1 MLAARSLAA
10 CRPDDWSAAPGG
22 PGAHATARAGWAE
35 SPGNGIPRSPRRED
49 RRIVTVQVG
58 EVPAAAT
65 DVTWPA
71 QLIEAEL
78 AAMLGR
84 RIAELDFLG
93 ADIAPFDDVLG
104 RLIRG
109 PGKRLRPAFVYW
121 GYRAAGGAPAGPDAD
136 AALRV
141 GCAVEFL
148 HACALICD
156 DLMDDSPVRRWEP
169 AAHVRLAG
177 PDGRHG
183 WPGPRPEFGR
193 AAALVLGLQAF
204 TWADAALS
212 DAGLRPGRLAA
223 VLRLF
228 TTLRTEVIG
237 GQYLDLVYAQ
247 RGSVP
252 AGTVPPGET
261 APVGEQIRAA
271 ERVIRYKSAKYTVER
286 PLQLGAAVAG
296 AGGEGFLSGYGL
308 PLGEAFQLRDDVL
321 GVFGD
326 PGSTGKP
333 AGEDIREGKQTLLL
347 VLGRQMASPAERPV
361 IETVPGNPAAAEA
374 DIASV
379 REVLAGC
386 GALDAVERRIASLA
400 GQARATLEAAPGV
413 PGDARAALLQL
424 AGLATRWGR

>member
-1 MLAARSLAA
+1 
-10 CRPDDWSAAPGG
+10 
-22 PGAHATARAGWAE
+22 
-35 SPGNGIPRSPRRED
+35 
-49 RRIVTVQVG
+49 VTVQVG
-58 EVPAAAT
+58 EIPAAAT

-84 RIAELDFLG
+84 RLAELDFLG
-93 ADIAPFDDVLG
+93 ADAAAFDDVLG
-104 RLIRG
+104 GLVRG

-121 GYRAAGGAPAGPDAD
+121 GYRAAGGAPTGSDAD

-156 DLMDDSPVRRWEP
+156 DLMDGSAVRRWEP
-169 AAHVRLAG
+169 AAHIRLAG
-177 PDGRHG
+177 PAGRHG
-183 WPGPRPEFGR
+183 WPGPRPGFGR

-204 TWADAALS
+204 AWADAALC
-212 DAGLRPGRLAA
+212 DAGLRPERLAT

-237 GQYLDLVYAQ
+237 GQYLDLVHAQ
-247 RGSVP
+247 RGLARP
-252 AGTVPPGET
+252 ATSPSGEVL
-261 APVGEQIRAA
+261 PVAEQIGTA
-271 ERVIRYKSAKYTVER
+271 ERIIRYKSAKYTVER

-296 AGGEGFLSGYGL
+296 AAGEGSFLSGYGL

-326 PGSTGKP
+326 PGATGKP

-347 VLGRQMASPAERPV
+347 VLARQMAGPAEQRV
-361 IETVPGNPAAAEA
+361 IETVPGNPAATDA

-379 REVLAGC
+379 RSALAGC
-386 GALDAVERRIASLA
+386 GALDAVERRIDGLA
-400 GQARATLEAAPGV
+400 RQARAALEAEAGV
-413 PGDARAALLQL
+413 PDDARAALLQL
-424 AGLATRWGR
+424 AGLATLRDR

>member
-1 MLAARSLAA
+1 
-10 CRPDDWSAAPGG
+10 
-22 PGAHATARAGWAE
+22 
-35 SPGNGIPRSPRRED
+35 
-49 RRIVTVQVG
+49 VQVG
-58 EVPAAAT
+58 EVPAAPT
-65 DVTWPA
+65 DVTWPG

-84 RIAELDFLG
+84 RMAELDFLG

-104 RLIRG
+104 RLVRG

-121 GYRAAGGAPAGPDAD
+121 GYRAAGGAPAGPDAG

-156 DLMDDSPVRRWEP
+156 DLMDDSAVRRWEP

-212 DAGLRPGRLAA
+212 DAGLRPDRLAP

-252 AGTVPPGET
+252 AGSVPAGE
-261 APVGEQIRAA
+261 AVSVAEQIRAA

-347 VLGRQMASPAERPV
+347 VLGRQMAGPAERPV
-361 IETVPGNPAAAEA
+361 IETVPGNPAATEA
-374 DIASV
+374 DIAGV
-379 REVLAGC
+379 REALAGC

-413 PGDARAALLQL
+413 PGDARAALLHL
-424 AGLATRWGR
+424 AGLAARWDR

>member
-1 MLAARSLAA
+1 MAFPAS
-10 CRPDDWSAAPGG
+10 
-22 PGAHATARAGWAE
+22 
-35 SPGNGIPRSPRRED
+35 RRED

-65 DVTWPA
+65 DVTWPG

-84 RIAELDFLG
+84 RVAELDFLG
-93 ADIAPFDDVLG
+93 ADSAPFGEVLG
-104 RLIRG
+104 RLVRG

-121 GYRAAGGAPAGPDAD
+121 GYRAAGGAATGPDAD

-156 DLMDDSPVRRWEP
+156 DLMDGSPIRRWEP

-177 PDGRHG
+177 PDGGHG
-183 WPGPRPEFGR
+183 RPGPRPEFGR

-204 TWADAALS
+204 TWADAALC
-212 DAGLRPGRLAA
+212 DAGLRPDRLAA

-237 GQYLDLVYAQ
+237 GQYLDLVCAQ
-247 RGSVP
+247 RGTVP
-252 AGTVPPGET
+252 AGPVPAGPVPAGPVRDGT
-261 APVGEQIRAA
+261 APAGPVRGGPAPAGAQRTAAEQISAA
-271 ERVIRYKSAKYTVER
+271 ERIIRYKSAKYTVER
-286 PLQLGAAVAG
+286 PLQLGAAVIG
-296 AGGEGFLSGYGL
+296 TRGDEGFLSGYGL

-326 PGSTGKP
+326 PGTTGKP

-347 VLGRQMASPAERPV
+347 VLGRQMAGPAGRRVLES
-361 IETVPGNPAAAEA
+361 VPGNPAATGA
-374 DIASV
+374 DIAGV
-379 REVLAGC
+379 RTMLVSC
-386 GALDAVERRIASLA
+386 GALDAVERRIAGLA
-400 GQARATLEAAPGV
+400 GQARAALGSEPGV
-413 PGDARAALLQL
+413 PDGARAALLQM
-424 AGLATRWGR
+424 AGLATRRGR

>member
-1 MLAARSLAA
+1 
-10 CRPDDWSAAPGG
+10 
-22 PGAHATARAGWAE
+22 
-35 SPGNGIPRSPRRED
+35 
-49 RRIVTVQVG
+49 VTVQVG

-65 DVTWPA
+65 DVTWPG

-84 RIAELDFLG
+84 RLAELDFLG
-93 ADIAPFDDVLG
+93 TDIAPFDEVLG
-104 RLIRG
+104 RLVRG

-121 GYRAAGGAPAGPDAD
+121 GYRAAGGAPGGPDAD

-148 HACALICD
+148 HASALICD
-156 DLMDDSPVRRWEP
+156 DLMDGSPVRRWEP

-177 PDGRHG
+177 PDGGHG
-183 WPGPRPEFGR
+183 WPGPRPGFGR

-204 TWADAALS
+204 TWADAALC
-212 DAGLRPGRLAA
+212 DAGLRPGQLAA

-237 GQYLDLVYAQ
+237 GQYLDLVHAQ
-247 RGSVP
+247 RGTAPARGGP
-252 AGTVPPGET
+252 AGET
-261 APVGEQIRAA
+261 PAGAEPVGDAGRI
-271 ERVIRYKSAKYTVER
+271 IRYKSAKYTVER

-296 AGGEGFLSGYGL
+296 HDGADGFLSGYGL

-326 PGSTGKP
+326 PEVTGKP

-347 VLGRQMASPAERPV
+347 VLGRQMAGPAGRRV
-361 IETVPGNPAAAEA
+361 LETVPGDPAAAGQ
-374 DIASV
+374 DIADV
-379 REVLAGC
+379 RTVLAGC
-386 GALDAVERRIASLA
+386 GAVDAVERRIAGLA
-400 GQARATLEAAPGV
+400 GQAEAALGAEPGV
-413 PGDARAALLQL
+413 PDEARAALLQL
-424 AGLATRWGR
+424 AGLATRRGR

>member
-1 MLAARSLAA
+1 M
-10 CRPDDWSAAPGG
+10 
-22 PGAHATARAGWAE
+22 
-35 SPGNGIPRSPRRED
+35 
-49 RRIVTVQVG
+49 TVQVG

-65 DVTWPA
+65 DMTWPG

-84 RIAELDFLG
+84 RFAELDFLG
-93 ADIAPFDDVLG
+93 ADIAPFDEVLG
-104 RLIRG
+104 HLVRG

-121 GYRAAGGAPAGPDAD
+121 GYRAAGGPAAGPDAD

-156 DLMDDSPVRRWEP
+156 DLMDGSPIRRWEP

-177 PDGRHG
+177 PDGGHG
-183 WPGPRPEFGR
+183 WPGSRPEFGR

-204 TWADAALS
+204 TWADAALC
-212 DAGLRPGRLAA
+212 DAGLRPDRLAA
-223 VLRLF
+223 VLHLF

-237 GQYLDLVYAQ
+237 GQYLDLVHAQ
-247 RGSVP
+247 RAAAPARSVP
-252 AGTVPPGET
+252 GGQTPAVAELIGD
-261 APVGEQIRAA
+261 A
-271 ERVIRYKSAKYTVER
+271 ERIIRYKSAKYTVER

-296 AGGEGFLSGYGL
+296 TGGADGFLSGYGL

-326 PGSTGKP
+326 PEVTGKP

-347 VLGRQMASPAERPV
+347 VLGRQMAGPAGQRLLD
-361 IETVPGNPAAAEA
+361 TVPGNPAAAGQ
-374 DIASV
+374 DIADV
-379 REVLAGC
+379 RAVLAGC
-386 GALDAVERRIASLA
+386 GAVDAVERRIADLA
-400 GQARATLEAAPGV
+400 GQARAALAAEPGV
-413 PGDARAALLQL
+413 PDDVQGALLEL
-424 AGLATRWGR
+424 AGLATRRAR